1 MINNLEYIKP
11 FLVFESEDDF
21 YLLQILRRKKENPD
35 VGNKP
40 NVVKTYYIDS
50 IEYLDKVM
58 PEIIVLTNERNAR
71 AYINLNRRS
80 FKKIALKTL
89 QEIANNIESGNFKSA
104 RKSYERIAGKYSNE
118 KDKKWIVD
126 IDWKDF
132 PNKKTDFAYVMTLV
146 NQLQEEAGK
155 EPLSE
160 PLMTKNG
167 IHYVTR
173 PFNLEKFHKQYPM
186 VEVHKDRYTIL
197 YTN

>member
-1 MINNLEYIKP
+1 
-11 FLVFESEDDF
+11 
-21 YLLQILRRKKENPD
+21 
-35 VGNKP
+35 
-40 NVVKTYYIDS
+40 
-50 IEYLDKVM
+50 
-58 PEIIVLTNERNAR
+58 
-71 AYINLNRRS
+71 
-80 FKKIALKTL
+80 
-89 QEIANNIESGNFKSA
+89 
-104 RKSYERIAGKYSNE
+104 
-118 KDKKWIVD
+118 
-126 IDWKDF
+126 
-132 PNKKTDFAYVMTLV
+132 MTLV